1 MYELK
6 TNTAVRIA
14 VGPLVDPTDGKTA
27 ETALTVTG
35 MVVDILQMDNDGT
48 AVNRTSFS
56 PTASGGNNDMV
67 HVTNDTVGMYDLE
80 LTAAQLNYLGNVRL
94 VFYDVDGFLVHW
106 IDLQLVSAAYF
117 DWKYGTTLPNVN
129 VTQISGDSTAAD
141 NCELMFDGTGY
152 AGGTTKL
159 DVNVATISN
168 NAITAN
174 AINADAIT
182 NAKIADN
189 AIAAENLAA
198 DCITS
203 AKIADNAFANEHF
216 ANGALTSTEITSA
229 GGCVVASIANNAITA
244 AAIATGAIDADAIA
258 DNAIDA
264 GAIATGAITNAKF
277 AAGAIDATA
286 IANGAIDAAT
296 FAADVD
302 AEIATMIWNAATASY
317 GGAGTYGQAVEDT
330 LADTNELQGDW
341 VNGGRLDLIL
351 DARASQASV
360 DTIDDFLDTEIA
372 AILADTN
379 ELQTD
384 WHDGGRLDL
393 LLDGASAPSAAT
405 VADAVWDEALA
416 GHAGA
421 GSAGAALTAAGSAGD
436 PWSTALPGA
445 YGAGTAGLLLGT
457 TIPNAIDAIDNY
469 VDTEVGALTTELAK
483 VPKSDSNVSFNAT
496 AIAAIQNGLATPTNI
511 TAGTITTVTNLTNAP
526 TNGDFT
532 ATMKSS
538 ITAAVPTAANNAD
551 AVWDEASTG
560 HTDAGKAGAQ
570 LWTVLDDVPNTS
582 EFQARTIA
590 AADYT
595 VVSDLGT
602 VQTGDSFAIVNGDH
616 GLVSIQ
622 DDIDAILAD
631 TPTAIAAVKT
641 VVDLVE
647 DILRNKMEI
656 TDANGNLVLY
666 EDDGTTPKYS
676 VNACVTDDAT
686 TTIRKRLE

>member
-1 MYELK
+1 MVPYFGDFPANA
-6 TNTAVRIA
+6 TVYIPINTFDSN
-14 VGPLVDPTDGKTA
+14 DPA
-27 ETALTVTG
+27 ASVTVTNLLNT
-35 MVVDILQMDNDGT
+35 D
-48 AVNRTSFS
+48 
-56 PTASGGNNDMV
+56 V
-67 HVTNDTVGMYDLE
+67 HIHKD
-80 LTAAQLNYLGNVRL
+80 
-94 VFYDVDGFLVHW
+94 
-106 IDLQLVSAAYF
+106 
-117 DWKYGTTLPNVN
+117 
-129 VTQISGDSTAAD
+129 
-141 NCELMFDGTGY
+141 
-152 AGGTTKL
+152 GGTTQRNNAAGITMSIDYDSITGNHLLTIDTSDTTVADFWQAGHEYQVRVEGITVDGGTINAWVGAFSIERSGGALALIKSATYGLSALKTLL
-159 DVNVATISN
+159 DTTGIKVASFAD
-168 NAITAN
+168 NAITA
-174 AINADAIT
+174 ASINADAIT

-216 ANGALTSTEITSA
+216 ADGALTSTEITSA

-244 AAIATGAIDADAIA
+244 AAIATDAIDADALNA
-258 DNAIDA
+258 DAL
-264 GAIATGAITNAKF
+264 
-277 AAGAIDATA
+277 
-286 IANGAIDAAT
+286 
-296 FAADVD
+296 
-302 AEIATMIWNAATASY
+302 AEI
-317 GGAGTYGQAVEDT
+317 
-330 LADTNELQGDW
+330 
-341 VNGGRLDLIL
+341 
-351 DARASQASV
+351 
-360 DTIDDFLDTEIA
+360 
-372 AILADTN
+372 
-379 ELQTD
+379 
-384 WHDGGRLDL
+384 
-393 LLDGASAPSAAT
+393 
-405 VADAVWDEALA
+405 ADAVWDEVVTTGAHDTA
-416 GHAGA
+416 TFAGA
-421 GSAGAALTAAGSAGD
+421 GLLAAASAGD
-436 PWSTALPGA
+436 PWSTALPGS

-469 VDTEVGALTTELAK
+469 VDTEIGALTTELAK

-622 DDIDAILAD
+622 DDIDAIKAKTDSLTFTVAGDVDCNVQTWKGSAAQDMTGDSYARLGAPEGASVSADIAAVKAETAAIVADTNELQTDD

>member
-67 HVTNDTVGMYDLE
+67 HVTDDTVGMYDLE
-80 LTAAQLNYLGNVRL
+80 LTAAQLNFLGNARL

-159 DVNVATISN
+159 DVNVSTIAN

-174 AINADAIT
+174 AIAGDAIT
-182 NAKIADN
+182 SAKIADN
-189 AIAAENLAA
+189 AIAAE
-198 DCITS
+198 
-203 AKIADNAFANEHF
+203 H
-216 ANGALTSTEITSA
+216 
-229 GGCVVASIANNAITA
+229 
-244 AAIATGAIDADAIA
+244 IA
-258 DNAIDA
+258 DNAID
-264 GAIATGAITNAKF
+264 F
-277 AAGAIDATA
+277 
-286 IANGAIDAAT
+286 AT
-296 FAADVD
+296 FAADCKTGTGLKANVESISANAITAASMNAD
-302 AEIATMIWNAATASY
+302 AGAEI
-317 GGAGTYGQAVEDT
+317 
-330 LADTNELQGDW
+330 
-341 VNGGRLDLIL
+341 
-351 DARASQASV
+351 
-360 DTIDDFLDTEIA
+360 
-372 AILADTN
+372 
-379 ELQTD
+379 
-384 WHDGGRLDL
+384 
-393 LLDGASAPSAAT
+393 
-405 VADAVWDEALA
+405 ADAVWDEALS
-416 GHAGA
+416 GHLGA
-421 GSAGAALTAAGSAGD
+421 GSTGNALNAAGSAGD
-436 PWSTALPGA
+436 PWATALPGA

-469 VDTEVGALTTELAK
+469 VDTEIGTLTTELAK

-622 DDIDAILAD
+622 DDIDAIKAKTDSLTFTVAGDVDCNVQTWKGSAAQDMTGDSYARLGAPAGASVSADIAAVKAETAAILDD

>member
-129 VTQISGDSTAAD
+129 VTQISGDTTAAD

-216 ANGALTSTEITSA
+216 ADGALTSTEITSA
-229 GGCVVASIANNAITA
+229 GGCIVASIANNAITA
-244 AAIATGAIDADAIA
+244 NAINNDAITA
-258 DNAIDA
+258 
-264 GAIATGAITNAKF
+264 AK
-277 AAGAIDATA
+277 

-302 AEIATMIWNAATASY
+302 AEIATMVWNAATASY
-317 GGAGTYGQAVEDT
+317 GGAGTYGQAVEDVR
-330 LADTNELQGDW
+330 D
-341 VNGGRLDLIL
+341 
-351 DARASQASV
+351 
-360 DTIDDFLDTEIA
+360 
-372 AILADTN
+372 DTN

-436 PWSTALPGA
+436 PWATALPGS

-469 VDTEVGALTTELAK
+469 VDTEIGTLTTELAK

-602 VQTGDSFAIVNGDH
+602 VQTGDSFARLGAPAGANVSADIASIKSETAAIV
-616 GLVSIQ
+616 
-622 DDIDAILAD
+622 AD
-631 TPTAIAAVKT
+631 TNELQTDDTPAALAAVKT

>member
-159 DVNVATISN
+159 DVNV
-168 NAITAN
+168 
-174 AINADAIT
+174 
-182 NAKIADN
+182 
-189 AIAAENLAA
+189 
-198 DCITS
+198 
-203 AKIADNAFANEHF
+203 
-216 ANGALTSTEITSA
+216 ST
-229 GGCVVASIANNAITA
+229 IANNAITA
-244 AAIATGAIDADAIA
+244 ASIATGAIDADAIA

-264 GAIATGAITNAKF
+264 GAIASDAITAAK
-277 AAGAIDATA
+277 
-286 IANGAIDAAT
+286 IADGAIDAAT
-296 FAADVD
+296 FAAGAINAAAIANAAIDFATFAADCKTGTGLKANVESISANAITAASMNAD
-302 AEIATMIWNAATASY
+302 AGAEI
-317 GGAGTYGQAVEDT
+317 
-330 LADTNELQGDW
+330 
-341 VNGGRLDLIL
+341 
-351 DARASQASV
+351 
-360 DTIDDFLDTEIA
+360 
-372 AILADTN
+372 
-379 ELQTD
+379 
-384 WHDGGRLDL
+384 
-393 LLDGASAPSAAT
+393 
-405 VADAVWDEALA
+405 ADAVWDEALA

-469 VDTEVGALTTELAK
+469 VDTEIGTLTTELAK

-538 ITAAVPTAANNAD
+538 IIAAVPTAAAISD

-582 EFQARTIA
+582 EFQARTLA

-602 VQTGDSFAIVNGDH
+602 VQTGDSFARLGEPAGANVSADIASIKSETAAIV
-616 GLVSIQ
+616 
-622 DDIDAILAD
+622 AD
-631 TPTAIAAVKT
+631 TNELQTDDTPAALAAVKT
-641 VVDLVE
+641 VVDLIE
-647 DILRNKMEI
+647 DIIRNKMEI

-676 VNACVTDDAT
+676 VSACVVDNST
-686 TTIRKRLE
+686 TTTRKRLA

>member
-1 MYELK
+1 MVPYYGDYAANA
-6 TNTAVRIA
+6 TVYIPINTFDSN
-14 VGPLVDPTDGKTA
+14 DPA
-27 ETALTVTG
+27 ESVTVTN
-35 MVVDILQMDNDGT
+35 L
-48 AVNRTSFS
+48 VNT
-56 PTASGGNNDMV
+56 DV
-67 HVTNDTVGMYDLE
+67 HIHKD
-80 LTAAQLNYLGNVRL
+80 
-94 VFYDVDGFLVHW
+94 
-106 IDLQLVSAAYF
+106 
-117 DWKYGTTLPNVN
+117 
-129 VTQISGDSTAAD
+129 
-141 NCELMFDGTGY
+141 
-152 AGGTTKL
+152 GGTTQRNNAAGITMTVDFDSITGNHLLIIDTSDNTVADFWEAGHEYQVRIEGATVDGGTINAWVGAFSIERAGGALALIKSATYGLSALKTLL
-159 DVNVATISN
+159 DTTGIKVASFAD
-168 NAITAN
+168 NAITA
-174 AINADAIT
+174 ASINADAIT

-216 ANGALTSTEITSA
+216 ADGALTSTEITSA

-244 AAIATGAIDADAIA
+244 NAINNDAITA
-258 DNAIDA
+258 
-264 GAIATGAITNAKF
+264 AK
-277 AAGAIDATA
+277 

-302 AEIATMIWNAATASY
+302 AEIATMVWNAATASY
-317 GGAGTYGQAVEDT
+317 GGAGTYGQAVEDVR
-330 LADTNELQGDW
+330 D
-341 VNGGRLDLIL
+341 
-351 DARASQASV
+351 
-360 DTIDDFLDTEIA
+360 
-372 AILADTN
+372 DTN

-384 WHDGGRLDL
+384 WHDGGRLDS

-416 GHAGA
+416 GHAGV

-469 VDTEVGALTTELAK
+469 VDTEIGALTTELAK

-551 AVWDEASTG
+551 AVWDEGSTG

-622 DDIDAILAD
+622 D
-631 TPTAIAAVKT
+631 AIAAVKT

>member
-35 MVVDILQMDNDGT
+35 MVVDIEQRDNDNT
-48 AVNRTSFS
+48 DVKRTSFS
-56 PTASGGNNDMV
+56 HTPSGGNNDMM
-67 HVTNDTVGMYDLE
+67 HITNDTMGMYDLE
-80 LTAAQLNYLGNVRL
+80 LTAAQLNFVGNARL
-94 VFYDVDGFLVHW
+94 IFYDVDGFLVHW
-106 IDLQLVSAAYF
+106 IDLQVVSAAYF

-216 ANGALTSTEITSA
+216 ADGALTSTEITSA
-229 GGCVVASIANNAITA
+229 AGCIVASIANNAITA
-244 AAIATGAIDADAIA
+244 NAINNDAIISA
-258 DNAIDA
+258 NAITAASMNADA
-264 GAIATGAITNAKF
+264 GA
-277 AAGAIDATA
+277 
-286 IANGAIDAAT
+286 
-296 FAADVD
+296 
-302 AEIATMIWNAATASY
+302 EI
-317 GGAGTYGQAVEDT
+317 
-330 LADTNELQGDW
+330 
-341 VNGGRLDLIL
+341 
-351 DARASQASV
+351 
-360 DTIDDFLDTEIA
+360 
-372 AILADTN
+372 
-379 ELQTD
+379 
-384 WHDGGRLDL
+384 
-393 LLDGASAPSAAT
+393 
-405 VADAVWDEALA
+405 ADAVWDEALA

-436 PWSTALPGA
+436 PWATALPGS

-469 VDTEVGALTTELAK
+469 VDTKIGTLTTELAK

-538 ITAAVPTAANNAD
+538 ITAAVPTAAAIAD

-570 LWTVLDDVPNTS
+570 VWTDIDAILEDTGTTLDTLIKDVPTVA
-582 EFQARTIA
+582 EFEARTLA

-602 VQTGDSFAIVNGDH
+602 VQTGDSFARLGEPAVANVSADIASIKSETAAIVTDTNELQTD
-616 GLVSIQ
+616 
-622 DDIDAILAD
+622 D

-647 DILRNKMEI
+647 DILRNK
-656 TDANGNLVLY
+656 
-666 EDDGTTPKYS
+666 
-676 VNACVTDDAT
+676 
-686 TTIRKRLE
+686 R